1 MRCRFPVTILF
12 FSLTFVLV
20 HPAIFAQQLQSN
32 TPATASAKAAP
43 TVAESQVAADA
54 PVITIHGLC
63 GYVHLPGGADTP
75 GSQPSAGASDAA
87 PQTTPNASCETVVTR
102 EQFENLIHAI
112 SPKGDPQMA
121 RSFARDYPE
130 TLMFARKALDAGL
143 DKDPAI
149 HALLEFRYQ
158 QALYSIFKSR
168 VKQQANE
175 MSDAEL
181 EKFYNANRA
190 RYEEFGLLRIHV
202 PNVKQHHPVPG
213 SSVQPKVDIAADEA
227 AMKALAITIRAEAVA
242 GGDFEKLQAKAYK
255 LAGSPPDDAPDTDLG
270 DKWTTD
276 TFPREYQSAVFSL
289 KPGQVSEPI
298 HNTSGWHI
306 IKVVSRRTIPW
317 SEARDATL
325 QMIVGDEANST
336 RRNVKTELNDQ
347 YFVSAVPHEAV
358 APLK

>member
-1 MRCRFPVTILF
+1 MRCRFPVMILF
-12 FSLTFVLV
+12 LLLIFVLV
-20 HPAIFAQQLQSN
+20 HPGVFAQQLQSSPP
-32 TPATASAKAAP
+32 PAGDSAARTVSESSVAPDAA
-43 TVAESQVAADA
+43 
-54 PVITIHGLC
+54 VITIHGLC
-63 GYVHLPGGADTP
+63 GYVYLPGSGPDTA
-75 GSQPSAGASDAA
+75 GSQTKAGASEASA
-87 PQTTPNASCETVVTR
+87 PPTTPNASCETTVTR
-102 EQFENLIHAI
+102 QQFEDLVHAI

-130 TLMFARKALDAGL
+130 TLMFARRALETGL

-149 HALLEFRYQ
+149 HALLQYRYQ

-168 VKQQANE
+168 VKQKANE

-202 PNVKQHHPVPG
+202 PNVRQHQPVPG
-213 SSVQPKVDIAADEA
+213 ATVQPKVDTAADEA
-227 AMKALAITIRAEAVA
+227 AMQALAVKIRAEAVA

-255 LAGSPPDDAPDTDLG
+255 LAGIADDPPDPDLG
-270 DKWTTD
+270 DKWTRD
-276 TFPREYQSAVFSL
+276 TFPQEYQSAVFGL
-289 KPGQVSEPI
+289 KPGQVAEPI
-298 HNTSGWHI
+298 HNASGWHI

-317 SEARDATL
+317 SEARETTL

-336 RRNVKTELNDQ
+336 RRAVKTELNDQ